1 MAEKIEKK
9 EELEPEKS
17 KLDAVIESGEI
28 PQNLET
34 TMQEE
39 ADQINKK
46 VVEEEKEKE
55 EVEGKGKEK
64 KPAKPSKEEAD
75 EPIPEADRKKYGI
88 PDNIKTKK
96 AAYEWGPNAEKKMLE
111 FKAEKEKTARLSS
124 EAEKRLANIENTMG
138 EFKKALKLDVKDG
151 TISEEERLIEEEKM
165 RLLWEKS
172 PIEAVNKIIEE
183 REKKARE
190 SALKN
195 ERQNQQEQIKKNKE
209 EWDKTW
215 KEDAEVIMAK
225 YKELEKNGGRSWE
238 KEVQPA
244 FLRITKERPN
254 LLRGYEAEAIYLLQ
268 LREEEEKIAAEEEA
282 KRSEKIGA
290 GSETSH
296 KSADDGIGGDS
307 KLAEAIDN
315 FTGSQ
320 AELDKLAGLHKI

>member
-183 REKKARE
+183 REKKAVAE
-190 SALKN
+190 AQKMTQKEQQEALVSALK
-195 ERQNQQEQIKKNKE
+195 ERREMQFDELTKAKE
-209 EWDKTW
+209 KYTELGKDWDK
-215 KEDAEVIMAK
+215 EV
-225 YKELEKNGGRSWE
+225 L
-238 KEVQPA
+238 PA
-244 FLRITKERPN
+244 IHKIASERPH
-254 LLRGYEAEAIYLLQ
+254 LVHFEEVEYFYLKQ
-268 LREEEEKIAAEEEA
+268 LKEQEEKIAAEEEA